1 MKEFFN
7 NFNKWGRRILGVG
20 QPQSEQPQADE
31 EQSQASVG
39 TARPEISQPT
49 GPAGPNTEEA
59 GCGKDSARTEEGET
73 PGTWNPDRECLEIK
87 IYEQVLPPESLSTV
101 MIKLSKGQIRIEG
114 TDKVQQPKL
123 TITEMVFADSE
134 PEAINFYKKNYKK
147 NGSGVDVKVDS
158 DSLSVTE
165 KSSSGVVSGGSG
177 SGQIR
182 GVSGRVVVVD
192 SDIEGDIFN
201 MVSGT
206 TVTNGEQT
214 GSSQLAPRR
223 ETRVVLKV
231 PVAENVEGKKL
242 ESTYIIKTNSGN
254 IRIESVTGKYTISAD
269 AGNIVVEACNMVES
283 KIENKAGKIKV
294 AAATLNVS
302 EIKNGSGDIEVIG
315 AKLNSCSIAGKTGKI
330 AVTGG
335 ALDLSPITN
344 ESGYIEVIGATLNSC
359 SIAGKTKNIAV
370 VGTILNS
377 CAITNES
384 GNIEVTDG
392 IFIGENTG
400 ENTVKT
406 EAGGILVKFDRDQ
419 GEIKVK
425 ASVGGY
431 ATEKL
436 YFEGVEN
443 PNVYFEGVE
452 NPNGQTAS
460 LILTTQDGEIKVISK

>member
-1 MKEFFN
+1 VE
-7 NFNKWGRRILGVG
+7 
-20 QPQSEQPQADE
+20 
-31 EQSQASVG
+31 
-39 TARPEISQPT
+39 
-49 GPAGPNTEEA
+49 
-59 GCGKDSARTEEGET
+59 
-73 PGTWNPDRECLEIK
+73 
-87 IYEQVLPPESLSTV
+87 
-101 MIKLSKGQIRIEG
+101 
-114 TDKVQQPKL
+114 
-123 TITEMVFADSE
+123 
-134 PEAINFYKKNYKK
+134 
-147 NGSGVDVKVDS
+147 VDS
-158 DSLSVTE
+158 DTLSVTE
-165 KSSSGVVSGGSG
+165 KNSSGVVSGGSG
-177 SGQIR
+177 NVQIEGRSG
-182 GVSGRVVVVD
+182 SVVVD
-192 SDIEGDIFN
+192 NSYVRGNIFN
-201 MVSGT
+201 RVNGGT
-206 TVTNGEQT
+206 GGIVIINGEQT
-214 GSSQLAPRR
+214 GSSQPVAGR

-269 AGNIVVEACNMVES
+269 AGDIVVEACNMVDS
-283 KIENKAGKIKV
+283 KIENKAGKTKV

-302 EIKNGSGDIEVIG
+302 EIKSESGDIEVIG

-344 ESGYIEVIGATLNSC
+344 EDGYIEVIGAKLNSC

-392 IFIGENTG
+392 IFISENTGENTG

-406 EAGGILVKFDRDQ
+406 EAGDILVKFDRDQ

>member
-1 MKEFFN
+1 MFE
-7 NFNKWGRRILGVG
+7 L
-20 QPQSEQPQADE
+20 S
-31 EQSQASVG
+31 
-39 TARPEISQPT
+39 
-49 GPAGPNTEEA
+49 
-59 GCGKDSARTEEGET
+59 EGE
-73 PGTWNPDRECLEIK
+73 
-87 IYEQVLPPESLSTV
+87 VHV
-101 MIKLSKGQIRIEG
+101 VG
-114 TDKVQQPKL
+114 TDKVQQPEL
-123 TITEMVFADSE
+123 TITERIYADSE
-134 PEAINFYKKNYKK
+134 PEAINYQKDSFV
-147 NGSGVDVKVDS
+147 GVSADW
-158 DSLSVTE
+158 DSLLVIGKNSL
-165 KSSSGVVSGGSG
+165 GVVSGGSG
-177 SGQIR
+177 N
-182 GVSGRVVVVD
+182 VP
-192 SDIEGDIFN
+192 
-201 MVSGT
+201 
-206 TVTNGEQT
+206 TVG
-214 GSSQLAPRR
+214 GSSQSAPRR
-223 ETRVVLKV
+223 ETQVVLKV

-269 AGNIVVEACNMVES
+269 AGDIVVEACNMVDS
-283 KIENKAGKIKV
+283 KIENKAGKTKV

-359 SIAGKTKNIAV
+359 AITNEAGNIAV

>member
-1 MKEFFN
+1 M
-7 NFNKWGRRILGVG
+7 IQL
-20 QPQSEQPQADE
+20 
-31 EQSQASVG
+31 
-39 TARPEISQPT
+39 
-49 GPAGPNTEEA
+49 TE
-59 GCGKDSARTEEGET
+59 GKICIET
-73 PGTWNPDRECLEIK
+73 DN
-87 IYEQVLPPESLSTV
+87 
-101 MIKLSKGQIRIEG
+101 
-114 TDKVQQPKL
+114 KVQQPEL
-123 TITEMVFADSE
+123 TITERVYADSE
-134 PEAINFYKKNYKK
+134 PEAINFYEKNYKK
-147 NGSGVDVKVDS
+147 NGSGVNVEVDS

-177 SGQIR
+177 NVQ
-182 GVSGRVVVVD
+182 
-192 SDIEGDIFN
+192 IEGR
-201 MVSGT
+201 SGDVVIVRST
-206 TVTNGEQT
+206 IGGNIVNNNT
-214 GSSQLAPRR
+214 GHGKVIIDGRQIGPSQSVPRR
-223 ETRVVLKV
+223 ETQVVLRV
-231 PVAENVEGKKL
+231 PVAENVEGKKP
-242 ESTYIIKTNSGN
+242 ESKFFIKTSYGY
-254 IRIESVTGKYTISAD
+254 IRVESVTGKYSISAD
-269 AGNIVVEACNMVES
+269 AGDIVVESCNMVES
-283 KIENKAGKIKV
+283 KIENEAGKIKV
-294 AAATLNVS
+294 AAGTLNLS

-359 SIAGKTKNIAV
+359 AITNEAGNIAV

>member
-1 MKEFFN
+1 MDNFLNEFF
-7 NFNKWGRRILGVG
+7 GRKKK
-20 QPQSEQPQADE
+20 P
-31 EQSQASVG
+31 EQSQPSG
-39 TARPEISQPT
+39 DTARPENSQST
-49 GPAGPNTEEA
+49 GPAEPDLGEA
-59 GCGKDSARTEEGET
+59 GRGKDPDRVEGET
-73 PGTWNPDRECLEIK
+73 PGTWNPEQGCLEVETK
-87 IYEQVLPPESLSTV
+87 RVLELGSLSTV
-101 MIKLSKGQIRIEG
+101 LIKLARGKVHVVG
-114 TDKVQQPKL
+114 TDEVEQPEL
-123 TITEMVFADSE
+123 TITERIYAGSKSE
-134 PEAINFYKKNYKK
+134 AAGFYKK

-231 PVAENVEGKKL
+231 PVAYEGEKS
-242 ESTYIIKTNSGN
+242 EYNSYIIRVNSGN

-269 AGNIVVEACNMVES
+269 AGDIVVEACNMVDS
-283 KIENKAGKIKV
+283 KIENKAGKTKV

-302 EIKNGSGDIEVIG
+302 EIKNESGEIEVIG

-344 ESGYIEVIGATLNSC
+344 EDGYIEVIGAKLNSC

>member
-1 MKEFFN
+1 
-7 NFNKWGRRILGVG
+7 
-20 QPQSEQPQADE
+20 
-31 EQSQASVG
+31 
-39 TARPEISQPT
+39 
-49 GPAGPNTEEA
+49 
-59 GCGKDSARTEEGET
+59 
-73 PGTWNPDRECLEIK
+73 
-87 IYEQVLPPESLSTV
+87 
-101 MIKLSKGQIRIEG
+101 
-114 TDKVQQPKL
+114 
-123 TITEMVFADSE
+123 
-134 PEAINFYKKNYKK
+134 
-147 NGSGVDVKVDS
+147 VKVDS

-231 PVAENVEGKKL
+231 PVAYEGEKS
-242 ESTYIIKTNSGN
+242 EYNSYIIRVNSGN

-269 AGNIVVEACNMVES
+269 AGDIVVEACNMVDS
-283 KIENKAGKIKV
+283 KIENKAGKTKV

-302 EIKNGSGDIEVIG
+302 EIKNESGEIEVIG

-344 ESGYIEVIGATLNSC
+344 EDGYIEVIGAKLNSC

>member
-123 TITEMVFADSE
+123 TITEIVFADSE

-231 PVAENVEGKKL
+231 PVAYEGEKS
-242 ESTYIIKTNSGN
+242 EYNSYIIRVNSGN

-269 AGNIVVEACNMVES
+269 AGDIVVEACNMVDS
-283 KIENKAGKIKV
+283 KENKAGKTKV

-302 EIKNGSGDIEVIG
+302 EIKSESGD
-315 AKLNSCSIAGKTGKI
+315 
-330 AVTGG
+330 
-335 ALDLSPITN
+335 
-344 ESGYIEVIGATLNSC
+344 IEVIGATLNSC

-370 VGTILNS
+370 IGATLNS
-377 CAITNES
+377 CSITNEA

>member
-1 MKEFFN
+1 MSKW
-7 NFNKWGRRILGVG
+7 NFDKR
-20 QPQSEQPQADE
+20 QP
-31 EQSQASVG
+31 EQSQASG
-39 TARPEISQPT
+39 ATARPENSQST
-49 GPAGPNTEEA
+49 GPAEPDLGEA
-59 GCGKDSARTEEGET
+59 GRGKDPDRVEGET
-73 PGTWNPDRECLEIK
+73 PGTWNPEQGCLEVETK
-87 IYEQVLPPESLSTV
+87 RVLELGSLSTV
-101 MIKLSKGQIRIEG
+101 LIKLARGKVHVVG
-114 TDKVQQPKL
+114 TDEVEQPEL
-123 TITEMVFADSE
+123 TITERIYAGSKSE
-134 PEAINFYKKNYKK
+134 AAGFYKK
-147 NGSGVDVKVDS
+147 NGSGVGVKVDS
-158 DSLSVTE
+158 DTLSVTE
-165 KSSSGVVSGGSG
+165 KNSSGVVSGGSG
-177 SGQIR
+177 NVQIEGRSG
-182 GVSGRVVVVD
+182 SVVVD
-192 SDIEGDIFN
+192 NSYVRGNIFN
-201 MVSGT
+201 RVNGGT
-206 TVTNGEQT
+206 GGIVIINGEQT
-214 GSSQLAPRR
+214 GSSQPVAGR

-231 PVAENVEGKKL
+231 PVAENVEGKKP
-242 ESTYIIKTNSGN
+242 ESKFFIKTSYGY
-254 IRIESVTGKYTISAD
+254 IRVESVTGKYSISAD
-269 AGNIVVEACNMVES
+269 AGDIVVESCNMVES
-283 KIENKAGKIKV
+283 KIENEAGKIKV
-294 AAATLNVS
+294 AAGTLNLS

-344 ESGYIEVIGATLNSC
+344 EDGYIEVIGATLNSC
-359 SIAGKTKNIAV
+359 AITNEAGNIAV

>member
-231 PVAENVEGKKL
+231 PVAYEGEKS
-242 ESTYIIKTNSGN
+242 EYNSYIIRVNSGN

-269 AGNIVVEACNMVES
+269 AGDIVVEACNMVDS
-283 KIENKAGKIKV
+283 KIENKAGKTKV

-359 SIAGKTKNIAV
+359 AITNEAGNIAV

>member
-31 EQSQASVG
+31 EQSQASG
-39 TARPEISQPT
+39 ATARPENSQST
-49 GPAGPNTEEA
+49 GPAEPDLGEA
-59 GCGKDSARTEEGET
+59 GRGKDPDRVEGET
-73 PGTWNPDRECLEIK
+73 PGTWNPEQGCLEVETK
-87 IYEQVLPPESLSTV
+87 RVLELGSLSTV
-101 MIKLSKGQIRIEG
+101 LIKLARGKVHVVG
-114 TDKVQQPKL
+114 TDEVEQPEL
-123 TITEMVFADSE
+123 TITERIYAGSKSE
-134 PEAINFYKKNYKK
+134 AAGFYKK
-147 NGSGVDVKVDS
+147 NGSGVGVKVDS
-158 DSLSVTE
+158 DTLSVTE
-165 KSSSGVVSGGSG
+165 KNSSGVVSGGSG
-177 SGQIR
+177 NVQIEGRSG
-182 GVSGRVVVVD
+182 SVVVD
-192 SDIEGDIFN
+192 NSYVRGNIFN
-201 MVSGT
+201 RVNGGT
-206 TVTNGEQT
+206 GGIVIINGEQT
-214 GSSQLAPRR
+214 GSSQPVAGR
-223 ETRVVLKV
+223 ETRVVLRV
-231 PVAENVEGKKL
+231 PVANEGEKS
-242 ESTYIIKTNSGN
+242 EHSYNSYIIKVNSGN
-254 IRIESVTGKYTISAD
+254 IKVENGTGKYTISAD
-269 AGNIVVEACNMVES
+269 AGDIVVEACNMVDS
-283 KIENKAGKIKV
+283 KIENKAGKTKV

-302 EIKNGSGDIEVIG
+302 EIKSESGDIEVIG

-344 ESGYIEVIGATLNSC
+344 ESGYIEVIGAKLNSC

>member
-1 MKEFFN
+1 
-7 NFNKWGRRILGVG
+7 
-20 QPQSEQPQADE
+20 
-31 EQSQASVG
+31 
-39 TARPEISQPT
+39 
-49 GPAGPNTEEA
+49 
-59 GCGKDSARTEEGET
+59 
-73 PGTWNPDRECLEIK
+73 
-87 IYEQVLPPESLSTV
+87 
-101 MIKLSKGQIRIEG
+101 
-114 TDKVQQPKL
+114 
-123 TITEMVFADSE
+123 
-134 PEAINFYKKNYKK
+134 
-147 NGSGVDVKVDS
+147 
-158 DSLSVTE
+158 
-165 KSSSGVVSGGSG
+165 
-177 SGQIR
+177 
-182 GVSGRVVVVD
+182 
-192 SDIEGDIFN
+192 
-201 MVSGT
+201 
-206 TVTNGEQT
+206 
-214 GSSQLAPRR
+214 
-223 ETRVVLKV
+223 
-231 PVAENVEGKKL
+231 
-242 ESTYIIKTNSGN
+242 
-254 IRIESVTGKYTISAD
+254 
-269 AGNIVVEACNMVES
+269 
-283 KIENKAGKIKV
+283 
-294 AAATLNVS
+294 
-302 EIKNGSGDIEVIG
+302 VIG

-344 ESGYIEVIGATLNSC
+344 ESGYIEVIGAKLNSC

-392 IFIGENTG
+392 IFISENTGENTG

-406 EAGGILVKFDRDQ
+406 EAGDILVKFDRDQ